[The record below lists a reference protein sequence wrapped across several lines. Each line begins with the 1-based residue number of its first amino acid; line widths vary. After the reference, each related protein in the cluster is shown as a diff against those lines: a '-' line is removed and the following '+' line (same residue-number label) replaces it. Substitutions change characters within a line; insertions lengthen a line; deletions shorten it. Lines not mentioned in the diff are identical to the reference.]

1 MLRRHRRGGIIRC
14 SAKNQKLMHRTPSR
28 CRACLVPK
36 LLACPE
42 RYKQLL
48 RGLRVRGIIHS
59 FCFLDALTYLYLL
72 FLNLM
77 HLIHLKT
84 MNRKIYAKPLL
95 QERVFIADGRC

>member
-1 MLRRHRRGGIIRC
+1 
-14 SAKNQKLMHRTPSR
+14 MHRTPSR

-59 FCFLDALTYLYLL
+59 FCFLDALTYLYIENFIKL
-72 FLNLM
+72 FDLIYSFIKISNLAFISQFDAFNTFKNNESQN
-77 HLIHLKT
+77 LRKT
-84 MNRKIYAKPLL
+84 VTTRKGIY
-95 QERVFIADGRC
+95 C